1 MNLPLSRRRF
11 LRGALA
17 SLAAA
22 GAGAGM
28 LSPAR
33 AGASQAPAKKVTRK
47 EIERAIMCPCED
59 DCGKVLANCICD
71 YSGGFR
77 KEIDALI
84 ARGLTREQIL
94 GVLVK
99 KYGPEVLA
107 APGRSNWLDV
117 AAWVLPFAALGA
129 GGFLIARLL
138 RRWAAPHASP
148 APAAPAPP
156 GTPPSPPS
164 SYERKLEE
172 ELSRFEP

>member
-1 MNLPLSRRRF
+1 MRMPGTLSRRRF

-17 SLAAA
+17 SIALA
-22 GAGAGM
+22 GAGAFR
-28 LSPAR
+28 SAR
-33 AGASQAPAKKVTRK
+33 ADAPAAPGKKVTRK

-84 ARGLTREQIL
+84 AKGLTRDQIL
-94 GVLVK
+94 AVLVK

-107 APGRSNWLDV
+107 APGRSNMLDV

-138 RRWAAPHASP
+138 RRWASPPPPP
-148 APAAPAPP
+148 APAAPGA
-156 GTPPSPPS
+156 PPS